1 MIPLSVPEIRGNEW
15 KYLKECLDT
24 NWISSAGTYVDKF
37 ERLVAD
43 YLGIKYAVATNS
55 GTSALHMAL
64 KVSGVNEN
72 DEVFVSTLSFI
83 APANAIRYIG
93 AWPVFV
99 DAEPDYWQMD
109 PRKIL
114 EFIENNC
121 EVRFGNLYN
130 KNSGRNITAV
140 LPVHILGHPCDM
152 DPILDIAQKYNLTV
166 IEDASQSLG
175 ATYKSRQSGTIGQ
188 IGCFSFN
195 GKKTVT

>member
-72 DEVFVSTLSFI
+72 DEVFVSALSFI

-93 AWPVFV
+93 AWPIFV

-121 EVRFGNLYN
+121 EVRSRNLYN
-130 KNSGRNITAV
+130 KQSGRKITAV

-175 ATYKSRQSGTIGQ
+175 ATYKSRPVSYTHLRAHETRG
-188 IGCFSFN
+188 N
-195 GKKTVT
+195 LV

>member
-72 DEVFVSTLSFI
+72 DEVFVSALSFI

-93 AWPVFV
+93 AWPIFV
-99 DAEPDYWQMD
+99 DAAPDLSQ
-109 PRKIL
+109 
-114 EFIENNC
+114 
-121 EVRFGNLYN
+121 
-130 KNSGRNITAV
+130 ITISA
-140 LPVHILGHPCDM
+140 H
-152 DPILDIAQKYNLTV
+152 T
-166 IEDASQSLG
+166 
-175 ATYKSRQSGTIGQ
+175 RQEAIS
-188 IGCFSFN
+188 
-195 GKKTVT
+195 

>member
-72 DEVFVSTLSFI
+72 EEVFVSALSFI

-121 EVRFGNLYN
+121 EVRSSNLYN
-130 KNSGRNITAV
+130 KKSGRKITAV
-140 LPVHILGHPCDM
+140 VPVSYTHLTLPTTPYV
-152 DPILDIAQKYNLTV
+152 
-166 IEDASQSLG
+166 
-175 ATYKSRQSGTIGQ
+175 
-188 IGCFSFN
+188 
-195 GKKTVT
+195 